1 MDDFDLLE
9 EIKKLQ
15 AECENEGD
23 CNDDDLD
30 YYDDLELG
38 RMDAYSYVAN
48 RLSKLIDKAE
58 GWDL

>member
-23 CNDDDLD
+23 CDDDDLD

-58 GWDL
+58 RWDL